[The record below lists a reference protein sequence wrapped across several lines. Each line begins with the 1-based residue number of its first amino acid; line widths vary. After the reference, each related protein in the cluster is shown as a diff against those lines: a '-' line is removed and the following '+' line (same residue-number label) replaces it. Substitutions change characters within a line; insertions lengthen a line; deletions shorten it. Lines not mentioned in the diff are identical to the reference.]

1 MTAQDTEQNQLPVM
15 QIWREAYGFVF
26 SVPLRV
32 ILTALLPLGLYA
44 LAASWIQVQFLNEA
58 AAEVMAA
65 SNELAVLD
73 PNAAEAEFGAAM
85 LQMVQAGISM
95 MQWLVPLLVL
105 GGLAGAAMAA
115 AWHRTT
121 LIGLDAERTG
131 LGLHFGR
138 AELSYFYRAVVMV
151 LLTTLGLVAAG
162 VIIGILTGVL
172 SAFIPGLAATF
183 SILTA
188 GVMILLW
195 LYLWARLILCLPAA
209 ALGIYEFG
217 IRTAWRATRGHVGR
231 LMLIYAGLLIPFS
244 VLGFLFDNG
253 INRILFQG
261 VADVSTLD
269 ATQLNL
275 KTWVAMVPTFII
287 TAFTTA
293 LVASGISYTYY
304 RLGQPPSWVEKV
316 S

>member
-138 AELSYFYRAVVMV
+138 TELSYFYRAVVMV

-217 IRTAWRATRGHVGR
+217 IRTAWRATRGHAGR

>member
-1 MTAQDTEQNQLPVM
+1 MTAQDTEQNQLPVT

-73 PNAAEAEFGAAM
+73 PNAAEAEFGATM

-217 IRTAWRATRGHVGR
+217 IRTAWRATRGHAGR

-304 RLGQPPSWVEKV
+304 RLGQPPSWLEKV

>member
-65 SNELAVLD
+65 SNELTVLD

-138 AELSYFYRAVVMV
+138 TELSYFYRAAVMV

-172 SAFIPGLAATF
+172 SAFVPSLAATF

-217 IRTAWRATRGHVGR
+217 IRTAWRATRGHAGR

>member
-73 PNAAEAEFGAAM
+73 PNAAETEFGAAM

-138 AELSYFYRAVVMV
+138 TELSYFYRAAVMV

-172 SAFIPGLAATF
+172 SAFVPSLAATF

>member
-1 MTAQDTEQNQLPVM
+1 MTAQNTEQNQLPVM

-32 ILTALLPLGLYA
+32 ILTALIPLGLYA
-44 LAASWIQVQFLNEA
+44 LASSWIQVQFLNEA

-65 SNELAVLD
+65 SNELTALD
-73 PNAAEAEFGAAM
+73 PDRAETEFGPAM
-85 LQMVQAGISM
+85 LKMVEAGISM
-95 MQWLVPLLVL
+95 MQWIVLLMIL

-138 AELSYFYRAVVMV
+138 TEVSYFYRAVVMV
-151 LLTTLGLVAAG
+151 LLTVLGLVAAG

-172 SAFIPGLAATF
+172 SAVVPSLAAIF
-183 SILTA
+183 SILTV

-217 IRTAWRATRGHVGR
+217 IRTAWRSTRGHAGR
-231 LMLIYAGLLIPFS
+231 LMLIYAGLLIPFT
-244 VLGFLFDNG
+244 VLGVLFDNG

-261 VADVSTLD
+261 VTDVSTLD

-275 KTWVAMVPTFII
+275 KTWVGMVPTFII

>member
-73 PNAAEAEFGAAM
+73 PNAAETEFGAAM

-138 AELSYFYRAVVMV
+138 TELSYFYRAVVMV

-172 SAFIPGLAATF
+172 SAFVPSLAATF

-217 IRTAWRATRGHVGR
+217 IRTAWRATRGHAGR

>member
-138 AELSYFYRAVVMV
+138 TELSYFYRAVVMV

-172 SAFIPGLAATF
+172 SAFVPSLAAIF

-217 IRTAWRATRGHVGR
+217 IRTAWRATRGHAGR

>member
-73 PNAAEAEFGAAM
+73 PNAAETEFGAAM

-172 SAFIPGLAATF
+172 SAFVPSLAATF

-217 IRTAWRATRGHVGR
+217 IRTAWRATRGHAGR

>member
-1 MTAQDTEQNQLPVM
+1 MTAQDTEQNQLPVA

-32 ILTALLPLGLYA
+32 LLTALLPMGLYA
-44 LAASWIQVQFLNEA
+44 LASSWIQVQFLNEA

-65 SNELAVLD
+65 SNELAALD
-73 PNAAEAEFGAAM
+73 PNVAEAEFGAAM

-95 MQWLVPLLVL
+95 MQWLVPMLVL

-138 AELSYFYRAVVMV
+138 TEVSYFYRAVVMV
-151 LLTTLGLVAAG
+151 LLTVLGLMVAG
-162 VIIGILTGVL
+162 VIVGILTGVL
-172 SAFIPGLAATF
+172 SAVVPGLAGIF

-217 IRTAWRATRGHVGR
+217 IRTAWSATRGHAGR
-231 LMLIYAGLLIPFS
+231 LMLIYAGLLIPFT
-244 VLGFLFDNG
+244 VLGLLFDNG

-261 VADVSTLD
+261 VTDVSTLD

>member
-73 PNAAEAEFGAAM
+73 PNAAETEFGAAM

-138 AELSYFYRAVVMV
+138 TELSYFYRAAVMV

-172 SAFIPGLAATF
+172 SAFVPSLAATF

-217 IRTAWRATRGHVGR
+217 IRTAWRATRGHAGR

>member
-217 IRTAWRATRGHVGR
+217 IRTAWRATRGHAGR

-287 TAFTTA
+287 TALTTA

>member
-138 AELSYFYRAVVMV
+138 TELSYFYRAVVMV

-172 SAFIPGLAATF
+172 SAFVPSLAATF

-217 IRTAWRATRGHVGR
+217 IRTAWRATRGHAGR

>member
-1 MTAQDTEQNQLPVM
+1 MTAQDTEQNQLPVT

-32 ILTALLPLGLYA
+32 LLTALIPLGLYA
-44 LAASWIQVQFLNEA
+44 LASSWIQVQFLNEA

-65 SNELAVLD
+65 SNELAALD
-73 PNAAEAEFGAAM
+73 PDSVEAEFGPAM
-85 LQMVQAGISM
+85 LKMVEAGINM

-138 AELSYFYRAVVMV
+138 TEVSYFYRAVVMV
-151 LLTTLGLVAAG
+151 LLTVLGLVVAG
-162 VIIGILTGVL
+162 MIIGILTGVL
-172 SAFIPGLAATF
+172 SAVVPSLAGIF

-217 IRTAWRATRGHVGR
+217 IRTAWRATRGHAGR
-231 LMLIYAGLLIPFS
+231 LMLIYAGLLIPFT
-244 VLGFLFDNG
+244 VLGLLFDNG

-261 VADVSTLD
+261 VTDVSTLD

>member
-73 PNAAEAEFGAAM
+73 PNAAETEFGAAM

-172 SAFIPGLAATF
+172 SAFVPSLAATF

>member
-138 AELSYFYRAVVMV
+138 TELSYFYRAAVMV

-209 ALGIYEFG
+209 ALGIDEVG
-217 IRTAWRATRGHVGR
+217 IRTAWRATRGHAGR

>member
-1 MTAQDTEQNQLPVM
+1 MNAQDTEQNQLPVM

-172 SAFIPGLAATF
+172 SAFVPSLAATF

-217 IRTAWRATRGHVGR
+217 IRTAWRATRGHAGR

>member
-138 AELSYFYRAVVMV
+138 TELSYFYRAAVMV

-172 SAFIPGLAATF
+172 SAFVPSLAATF

>member
-138 AELSYFYRAVVMV
+138 TELSYFYRAAVMV

-217 IRTAWRATRGHVGR
+217 IRTAWRATRGHAGR

>member
-1 MTAQDTEQNQLPVM
+1 MTAQNTEQNQLPVM

-32 ILTALLPLGLYA
+32 ILTALIPLGLYA
-44 LAASWIQVQFLNEA
+44 LASSWIQVQFLNEA

-65 SNELAVLD
+65 SNELTALD
-73 PNAAEAEFGAAM
+73 PDRAETEFGPAM
-85 LQMVQAGISM
+85 LKMVEAGISM
-95 MQWLVPLLVL
+95 MQWIVLLMIL

-138 AELSYFYRAVVMV
+138 TEVSYFYRAVVMV
-151 LLTTLGLVAAG
+151 LLTVLGLVVAG
-162 VIIGILTGVL
+162 MIIGILTGVL
-172 SAFIPGLAATF
+172 SAVVPSLAGIF

-217 IRTAWRATRGHVGR
+217 IRTAWRSTRGHAGR
-231 LMLIYAGLLIPFS
+231 LMLIYAGLLIPFT
-244 VLGFLFDNG
+244 VLGVLFDNG

-261 VADVSTLD
+261 VTDVSTLD

-275 KTWVAMVPTFII
+275 KTWVGMVPTFII

>member
-151 LLTTLGLVAAG
+151 LLTTLGLVTAG

-172 SAFIPGLAATF
+172 SAFVPSLAATF

-217 IRTAWRATRGHVGR
+217 IRTAWRATRGHAGR

>member
-1 MTAQDTEQNQLPVM
+1 MNAQDTEQNQLPVM

-138 AELSYFYRAVVMV
+138 TELSYFYRAAVMV

-172 SAFIPGLAATF
+172 SAFVPSLAATF

-217 IRTAWRATRGHVGR
+217 IRTAWRATRGHAGR

>member
-138 AELSYFYRAVVMV
+138 TELSYFYRAAVMV

-172 SAFIPGLAATF
+172 SAFVPSLAATF

-217 IRTAWRATRGHVGR
+217 IRTAWRATRGHAGR

>member
-172 SAFIPGLAATF
+172 SAFVPSLAATF

-217 IRTAWRATRGHVGR
+217 IRTAWRATRGHAGR